1 MHRKEQ
7 LLKLISEWVDLDLPF
22 TCVSLDTY
30 ASMRIER
37 RGNNVY
43 CIRKARGHDEE
54 YGYFVLNQDQSPSEL
69 VITRNGIHASVSLI
83 LYALEKAI
91 ENN

>member
-1 MHRKEQ
+1 MHRKEH
-7 LLKLISEWVDLDLPF
+7 LYDRLAEWVDLNLPF

-43 CIRKARGHDEE
+43 CIRKARGYDEE
-54 YGYFVLNQDQSPSEL
+54 YGYFVLDEDQSPNEL
-69 VITRNGIHASVSLI
+69 VITRNGTHDSVSLI
-83 LYALEKAI
+83 LYALDKVLEI
-91 ENN
+91 Y